1 MSMTINTNPQP
12 AQLGTL
18 AGENGRP
25 QMATGETL
33 KSILSGDS
41 LTVMST
47 TDFEK
52 LLAKLDLE
60 RDEQKQRLLQ
70 GQFAAALSALAARYE
85 GITVEQKTAL
95 DEIARK
101 SGALD
106 AALAAEMAAQGDLDA
121 ASVLMNVEIQKLNAM
136 LEAAKKTPEERQ
148 KEIETAEKKEKEGLE
163 ESHAKTEESEEIK
176 AQRELVENLK
186 ADVSKKEDALKAAA
200 SAVGVATKE
209 FSAAVANLDS
219 AAKLVVADALRLAG
233 RMVAALAAEQPEGK
247 PVEEKVNAMIEALG
261 EYADKIEEMNQEELD
276 EKISKMS
283 VELILLAK
291 QLEPLTAG
299 DLPEYE
305 QKV

>member
-85 GITVEQKTAL
+85 GISVEQKGAL
-95 DEIARK
+95 DE
-101 SGALD
+101 
-106 AALAAEMAAQGDLDA
+106 LAAKSAELEAATAAELAAQGDLDA